1 MTLELYVGKIE
12 GKMACYYAEMRGDE
26 GRSTIASRNIPGLLD
41 KIEEELEKY
50 KAPTMIVYTIETFE
64 LVPPVRAL
72 DRRELEGLVEKA
84 NATLSIPTMTE
95 KGYKIK
101 KL

>member
-1 MTLELYVGKIE
+1 MTLELYVGKVE
-12 GKMACYYAEMRGDE
+12 GKMACYYAELRGDE
-26 GRSTIASRNIPGLLD
+26 GRSTIASRNIPGLLE

-50 KAPTMIVYTIETFE
+50 KAPTMIAYAIETFE

-72 DRRELEGLVEKA
+72 ERKELESLVEQA
-84 NATLSIPTMTE
+84 NDKLSIVTTTE
-95 KGYKIK
+95 QRYKIK